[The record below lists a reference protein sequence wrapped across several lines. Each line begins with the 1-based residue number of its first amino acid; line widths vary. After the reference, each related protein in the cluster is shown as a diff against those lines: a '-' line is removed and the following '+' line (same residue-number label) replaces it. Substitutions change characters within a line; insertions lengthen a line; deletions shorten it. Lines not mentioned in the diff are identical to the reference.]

1 MYPTTR
7 VFLKDDNGDKFFGEG
22 PCRLLEGIER
32 TGSLRAAAQE
42 MQMAYTKALHLLKH
56 AEETLGFPLTERTI
70 GGKGGGGSRLTAGA
84 RDFVEKYK
92 TYRDACYRANLEIY
106 REVFCDETQEADC
119 RRFTSQT
126 NAEENCRRLSPQANA
141 EEELRHLSPQ
151 INSEEELRHLSPQIN
166 SEEKLRHLSPQINS
180 EVGSR
185 WLALQT
191 NSIEKKTSNT
201 AAHPRLACVLMA
213 SGLGQ
218 RFGGNKLLAPFHG
231 EPLICRILKA
241 TDLPLFSRRVVVTRH
256 PEIAKLCEEMGIQ
269 TVLHSFP
276 YRSDTVR
283 LGVEAVC
290 GERHSDADADTNIS
304 SLALCSHGNTASHA
318 NDSFADSGIL
328 PGGAPDIPGDCLTA
342 GGILPGGACLPS
354 GDRSF
359 DALSLPD
366 GCMFCACD
374 QPLLSRETIER
385 MARAF
390 LAEPR
395 FIYRLAYESAPGNP
409 IIFPKEHFPAL
420 KDLPQDKG
428 GAWIAKA
435 FPQQV
440 RLIEAASAMEL
451 KDIDT
456 PEDLFF

>member
-92 TYRDACYRANLEIY
+92 TYRDACYQANLEIY
-106 REVFCDETQEADC
+106 REVFG
-119 RRFTSQT
+119 
-126 NAEENCRRLSPQANA
+126 EEGPLK
-141 EEELRHLSPQ
+141 E
-151 INSEEELRHLSPQIN
+151 
-166 SEEKLRHLSPQINS
+166 
-180 EVGSR
+180 
-185 WLALQT
+185 
-191 NSIEKKTSNT
+191 
-201 AAHPRLACVLMA
+201 AHPRLACVLMA

-241 TDLPLFSRRVVVTRH
+241 TDSPLFFRRVVVTRH
-256 PEIAKLCEEMGIQ
+256 PEIAALCEKMGIQ
-269 TVLHSFP
+269 TVLHSLP

-290 GERHSDADADTNIS
+290 GESHSDS
-304 SLALCSHGNTASHA
+304 
-318 NDSFADSGIL
+318 
-328 PGGAPDIPGDCLTA
+328 APH
-342 GGILPGGACLPS
+342 S
-354 GDRSF
+354 GDSPA
-359 DALSLPD
+359 DNGIPSDNGYATSSDSPLPD

-374 QPLLSRETIER
+374 QPLLSRATVER

-390 LAEPR
+390 LAEPQ
-395 FIYRLAYESAPGNP
+395 FIYRLSYEGTPGNP
-409 IIFPKEHFPAL
+409 IIFPKEHFQAL
-420 KDLPQDKG
+420 KKLPQDKG
-428 GAWIAKA
+428 GAYVAKA
-435 FPQQV
+435 YPQQV
-440 RLIEAASAMEL
+440 RLIEAASPVEL

-456 PEDLFF
+456 AQDLTLLEELPSI

>member
-42 MQMAYTKALHLLKH
+42 MQMAYTKALHLLRH

-84 RDFVEKYK
+84 REFVEKYK

-106 REVFCDETQEADC
+106 REVFGEGT
-119 RRFTSQT
+119 
-126 NAEENCRRLSPQANA
+126 
-141 EEELRHLSPQ
+141 
-151 INSEEELRHLSPQIN
+151 
-166 SEEKLRHLSPQINS
+166 
-180 EVGSR
+180 
-185 WLALQT
+185 
-191 NSIEKKTSNT
+191 
-201 AAHPRLACVLMA
+201 HPRLACVLMA

-218 RFGGNKLLAPFHG
+218 RFGGNKLLAPLHG

-241 TDLPLFSRRVVVTRH
+241 TDSPLFSRRVVVTRH
-256 PEIAKLCEEMGIQ
+256 PEIAKLCEEMGIR

-276 YRSDTVR
+276 HRSDTVR

-290 GERHSDADADTNIS
+290 GDGHSDADADTHS
-304 SLALCSHGNTASHA
+304 ASPALCLHGNTASRSADNPA
-318 NDSFADSGIL
+318 N
-328 PGGAPDIPGDCLTA
+328 
-342 GGILPGGACLPS
+342 GGIMSNGVCTSPDDSHSSETPP
-354 GDRSF
+354 
-359 DALSLPD
+359 LPD
-366 GCMFCACD
+366 GCIFCACD
-374 QPLLSRETIER
+374 QPLLSHETVER

-390 LAEPR
+390 LAEPE
-395 FIYRLAYESAPGNP
+395 FIYRLAHDGTPGNP

-420 KDLPQDKG
+420 KNLPQDKG
-428 GAWIAKA
+428 GAYVAKS

-456 PEDLFF
+456 PEDLALLERIISD

>member
-42 MQMAYTKALHLLKH
+42 MQMAYTKALHLLRH

-106 REVFCDETQEADC
+106 REVFEEPTQ
-119 RRFTSQT
+119 
-126 NAEENCRRLSPQANA
+126 
-141 EEELRHLSPQ
+141 
-151 INSEEELRHLSPQIN
+151 
-166 SEEKLRHLSPQINS
+166 
-180 EVGSR
+180 
-185 WLALQT
+185 
-191 NSIEKKTSNT
+191 
-201 AAHPRLACVLMA
+201 PRLACVLMA

-218 RFGGNKLLAPFHG
+218 RFGGNKLLAPFRG

-241 TDLPLFSRRVVVTRH
+241 TDSPLFSSRVVVTRH
-256 PEIAKLCEEMGIQ
+256 PEIVKLCEEMGIQ
-269 TVLHSFP
+269 TILHSFP

-290 GERHSDADADTNIS
+290 GSQRADIDFHAINGS
-304 SLALCSHGNTASHA
+304 SI
-318 NDSFADSGIL
+318 SGIL

-342 GGILPGGACLPS
+342 SCISPGDACRPS
-354 GDRSF
+354 GDRSS
-359 DALSLPD
+359 DAPLLPD

-374 QPLLSRETIER
+374 QPLLSRETVER
-385 MARAF
+385 MACAF
-390 LAEPR
+390 LAEPQ
-395 FIYRLAYESAPGNP
+395 FIYRLAYESTPGNP

-420 KDLPQDKG
+420 KNLPQDQG
-428 GAWIAKA
+428 GAYVAKS

-440 RLIEAASAMEL
+440 RLIEATSAMEL

>member
-32 TGSLRAAAQE
+32 TGSLRAASQE
-42 MQMAYTKALHLLKH
+42 MQMAYTKALHLLRH

-92 TYRDACYRANLEIY
+92 TYRDACYQANLEIY
-106 REVFCDETQEADC
+106 REVFG
-119 RRFTSQT
+119 
-126 NAEENCRRLSPQANA
+126 EEGQLK
-141 EEELRHLSPQ
+141 E
-151 INSEEELRHLSPQIN
+151 
-166 SEEKLRHLSPQINS
+166 
-180 EVGSR
+180 
-185 WLALQT
+185 
-191 NSIEKKTSNT
+191 
-201 AAHPRLACVLMA
+201 AHPRLACVLMA

-241 TDLPLFSRRVVVTRH
+241 TDSPLFSRRVVVTRY
-256 PEIAKLCEEMGIQ
+256 PEIAALCEKMGIQ
-269 TVLHSFP
+269 TVLHSLP

-290 GERHSDADADTNIS
+290 GSQRADVDFHAVNGS
-304 SLALCSHGNTASHA
+304 SINC
-318 NDSFADSGIL
+318 IL
-328 PGGAPDIPGDCLTA
+328 PGDAPDIPGDCLTTSC
-342 GGILPGGACLPS
+342 ISPG
-354 GDRSF
+354 
-359 DALSLPD
+359 DASDISDGRLSD

-390 LAEPR
+390 LAEPQ
-395 FIYRLAYESAPGNP
+395 FIYRLAYKDTPGNP

-420 KDLPQDKG
+420 KDLPPDKG
-428 GAWIAKA
+428 GAYVAKS

-440 RLIEAASAMEL
+440 RLVEAASAMEL

-456 PEDLFF
+456 AEDLAFLEEIISA